1 MAKCSIP
8 YIEKRFRESDPV
20 LANKLNDIA
29 YDTFDEISKSNL
41 FNRQDNNFVFNEQ
54 GTEKRKEQNDFVSD
68 INNKLGA
75 EVVKDLENKVSV
87 NVFTLVDN
95 LRGVPKYVKNIST
108 LITPATVRSYD
119 DTTKRIQQLSLR
131 YDKLI
136 RDFSES
142 RNETLFE
149 EIKEIENQILDSTQ
163 KEIVES
169 VSKIG
174 GVSVRFE
181 EPKIGLWDNFFEP
194 SFNMT
199 LAVSQRADS
208 EELSKLLFDFA
219 EKYSQDAF
227 ILEMESD
234 LSKDV
239 YEGRRLLPINE
250 NDEKGFTHYPQIVYT
265 FGTDLNNL
273 ELSGLS
279 SALQKNGIDAFS
291 LNKNELKISVVPF
304 LTETQLET
312 LNEEEQYAEKLK
324 KYEEIQLNSWRSTVS
339 AISDTDRV
347 EQEIRIRK
355 SSYHGAKNEK
365 SPDQTRIYDRS
376 NILEKFQEVNTEE
389 ELLSQE
395 LSKLREKEILL
406 QQDGKQLS
414 KDEKDRFNELS
425 QIVQPLVQNTFEV
438 DEAFYN
444 QAKKEVEELAKQ
456 SIKNFDASVSPF
468 DIKKP
473 QRASVK
479 TLRWYSGFTEKL
491 GDGARVNIIVN
502 NDADADAI
510 FDKINK
516 DNPAEPGLR
525 RINEVTNL
533 QYPKRLI
540 EVKSSDGI
548 ISEIQVITKEAY
560 LAKDGLR
567 GFTGGDKQVK
577 EAKKTLKK
585 IQDNLGWKIPDGLGH
600 YFYEINRD
608 VNVDENLKSVAFEL
622 SNLYYEAFTNP
633 NSTLGEDFM
642 NDVIAFKVKVDNA
655 DKTTWDEGNEGKAP
669 VSLTQYIAENNINEE
684 EVAANFLI
692 EDFPTEETIS
702 PLTPQIDEQEEFK
715 TSEEL
720 PESFLT
726 LKDFEE
732 SIYPEVT
739 MVETPERIPT
749 TTPVA
754 PKKTLNEEWDEYT
767 ALNKKENLTEDEQLI
782 LAPYKVKFDMFN
794 SLSEYQKVMQNKS
807 SKAFGT
813 FRDKKLE
820 ELLQRFAD
828 NFGITIADIEEFQK
842 QYFEKTGKFIPA
854 NGVANL
860 IEKTIYVSEG
870 NTDAL
875 TEEVAHFIIAM
886 LPKDGELYQNLKQ
899 YISRTKEYELFYD
912 KYLDQYEG
920 DVDKTE
926 EEIMGKVLKNALQD
940 KTETVPFSV
949 KSTIKSILNYF
960 SSLFSNDRNNYLDSL
975 SQIKTMFFA
984 ENLAQALDESNI
996 SYDELYQL
1004 NFEITGQN
1012 NSDFNLA
1019 KRKQTFDKGAEIIIQ
1034 NLEDSLLN
1042 IRQQAFDTNQTR
1054 AINSSNYLLSVL
1066 KDDSEGGR
1074 EKSDILKD
1082 VIYSSVGSIRRLKSD
1097 FMEFNKMNIPSQL
1110 AAEYSKEALMKMS
1123 YDEYNNSLKKLASAI
1138 NYLQSLYSLAKS
1150 IENTTKAASFDK
1162 KDLFEFNKIL
1172 KEIDPSLDDNNEL
1185 LRAINLLNSDGVS
1198 TLVKQIEGVY
1208 LKNVRAILDIYMG
1221 AITTEDQKRF
1231 LDYTRTSYFSNI
1243 EESNT
1248 EDRSQNVQEW
1258 STSVLNNIRNF
1269 FGKSI
1274 TPVTMQ
1280 NDEFIQSVDRFVWAM
1295 EQMGKE
1301 AASKDVAAA
1310 QRIENTINNNG
1321 GNPQNQSWLS
1331 AKDEKGNTTGNLLT
1345 RLSYTKYMKFAV
1357 ENLQNTLDNLPSG
1370 IFNKISQLSK
1380 DKLNSPKQLFDKLNK
1395 MLEDKILTEDEYE
1408 YAKNYITAQKA
1419 YFDLEHVSPNYSETT
1434 LSNYHWSALQNF
1446 IDRKKQ
1452 SILSA
1457 LNNSSFD
1464 WASDEIDLIVDD
1476 MGDLQDALETMIA
1489 AKRSILEEKYYTFEP
1504 KDRDLDN
1511 PIFKSQFDYV
1521 EGLLNTYKYRI
1532 GYSVDEDGQF
1542 YPEKIN
1548 IDIWGDEYLFEL
1560 NNFHPNSDKYRDEE
1574 YAKLERD
1581 SANGDRLSQAKLDM
1595 INHISK
1601 WNKQNNLPSNF
1612 LPKGVKRD
1620 SEYLQVFGNK
1630 RFIRIFGI
1638 DFDVTKILS
1647 NLVLPM
1653 GGVAATPMIFGMGAG
1668 LVNPL
1673 TLGIGTLAFS
1683 YFFYQRMSEKIIQTT
1698 SIVIETYKRIDDV
1711 GTLKK
1716 LFLAIGK
1723 TLGLSKQLLNY
1734 ELNKDDKLL
1743 ATTAQGAP
1751 SEEGIKMWVKNAFHS
1766 LISLFNKKEALK
1778 QNKVDKIPYN
1788 YREFVEPALRSN
1800 QYLDNFKSFIYAT
1813 KEYENKSLY
1822 EGSIRAMNDMYR
1834 KRVDNKGN
1842 SVGDDYLEAIYIDRY
1857 WYNKIY
1863 PNNLIMKSLRFLGQ
1877 QTGFNQLTGNLN
1889 TGVKNIVTG
1898 ISMIMSNGGL
1908 LSTMPA
1914 IAQATK
1920 YSLNMLFL
1928 SGKGSRVKME
1938 QNKIQM
1944 IKKHLR
1950 SSSFGGSVDFDYS
1963 DSSLVQKLRLNNSQ
1977 MASELGE
1984 SFISSV
1990 IIYKFLNE
1998 TKLIDENGKKVDIVK
2013 YLTIK
2018 EGRLALDDKA
2028 PKQIFFNNINDIQ
2041 NAEDLNL
2048 DPEYAK
2054 DINLRNIVPK
2064 NLQKEALTP
2073 LELEVFLN
2081 RTLLQNI
2088 DYFRQRSQGVYNI
2101 LLKPRVSTTALG
2113 SALFMYQHY
2122 VLPGLYTALGRK
2134 KNSPNLE
2141 NSEEGFMI
2149 TLAKGTGRL
2158 VSAPFREKLSPDS
2171 LENIMKINNINT
2183 KGLIEELGV
2192 LSRAFLKLS
2201 GKKGIT
2207 DSLNK
2212 IAEEQAANPTY
2223 EGFQGKPKEDI
2234 FKELLLEANKQRRVY
2249 KHEADNYKKIAS
2261 ILAMYAILKALLKF
2275 AYPPLEENEMV
2286 KYMATVATVVKGE
2299 MFRTWFPFQEGRL
2312 GFSWNVDPMGRRAN
2326 EAISIFDANRLNP
2339 YAGVVNDMAKSI
2351 YWAGQVGL
2359 YRMTGIEPFSGE
2371 TQEKIMKATEGD
2383 IPLLKTKYFFNRKGY
2398 VIGEVNVTED
2408 VLKDFFIGSRMRDAF
2423 QASPLR
2429 EKKYLDMPSEE
2440 LDLMIYKLERGYY
2453 SVYGKEIEAEIKEEG
2468 NEFFSQEGKE

>member
-1 MAKCSIP
+1 MAKCSLP
-8 YIEKRFRESDPV
+8 YIEKRFRESNPE
-20 LANKLNDIA
+20 LADKLNDIGLKVFE
-29 YDTFDEISKSNL
+29 DISNSTLFERKEGNFL
-41 FNRQDNNFVFNEQ
+41 FNEE
-54 GTEKRKEQNDFVSD
+54 GTEERNSQNEFVSK
-68 INNKLGA
+68 INTGLGA
-75 EVVKDLENKVSV
+75 EVVKAIDNKVSV
-87 NVFTLVDN
+87 NVLPLVSPEEMSASITTPVKEIPGFNGGVESVQNNAKEYKKKIENKERTNEAVPSIFKNVSKMISDAYIDMPESSDAPEVKEAYDVLEKETLDQYDFIVSKGLKVVKHTGTDEPYANSNEMLQDLRENNTLKFLPNEVALGEGVDEN
-95 LRGVPKYVKNIST
+95 RTRLALKPSGRSLEDGTPLTLSEVFRVVHDYFGHGILGNQFGAIGEENATLQHLDLYSDKAAPAVIAQTRGQNSWVNFSGINDEPNRLRKEARKLRKEGKVAEADALLKQAEELFKFAKPKDALLPDKFNFKRYETARRLNDQIETEKIKNTPKKDLSKELVKYSSTSKGLRGVT
-108 LITPATVRSYD
+108 E
-119 DTTKRIQQLSLR
+119 TKVDRM
-131 YDKLI
+131 
-136 RDFSES
+136 
-142 RNETLFE
+142 
-149 EIKEIENQILDSTQ
+149 
-163 KEIVES
+163 V
-169 VSKIG
+169 KIG
-174 GVSVRFE
+174 DFNVPISAEFLLDD
-181 EPKIGLWDNFFEP
+181 KI
-194 SFNMT
+194 
-199 LAVSQRADS
+199 
-208 EELSKLLFDFA
+208 
-219 EKYSQDAF
+219 
-227 ILEMESD
+227 
-234 LSKDV
+234 
-239 YEGRRLLPINE
+239 
-250 NDEKGFTHYPQIVYT
+250 
-265 FGTDLNNL
+265 
-273 ELSGLS
+273 
-279 SALQKNGIDAFS
+279 
-291 LNKNELKISVVPF
+291 
-304 LTETQLET
+304 
-312 LNEEEQYAEKLK
+312 
-324 KYEEIQLNSWRSTVS
+324 
-339 AISDTDRV
+339 DR
-347 EQEIRIRK
+347 
-355 SSYHGAKNEK
+355 
-365 SPDQTRIYDRS
+365 
-376 NILEKFQEVNTEE
+376 
-389 ELLSQE
+389 
-395 LSKLREKEILL
+395 
-406 QQDGKQLS
+406 
-414 KDEKDRFNELS
+414 
-425 QIVQPLVQNTFEV
+425 
-438 DEAFYN
+438 
-444 QAKKEVEELAKQ
+444 
-456 SIKNFDASVSPF
+456 
-468 DIKKP
+468 DIKKAFP
-473 QRASVK
+473 DFKGVQKIYEITDGKIFREMMVNFLKDQKFAASV
-479 TLRWYSGFTEKL
+479 TLHSAEDFNKMRMFITEDGSTGITLTKEGFLGGAFSDPNAKRPQNLAQLMVLGIKEGATTAEAFDTILPDYYSMFGFKAVSRTAFNEDYRPMVSNGNVTKDWDYETYKKFNNGKPDVVFFIYDGGNRNTIEERL
-491 GDGARVNIIVN
+491 GL
-502 NDADADAI
+502 
-510 FDKINK
+510 FDKYSSYEKTNTKSFGKTGYDKGEEVMKQAAIK
-516 DNPAEPGLR
+516 RLKYDEQ
-525 RINEVTNL
+525 NEVN
-533 QYPKRLI
+533 
-540 EVKSSDGI
+540 
-548 ISEIQVITKEAY
+548 
-560 LAKDGLR
+560 
-567 GFTGGDKQVK
+567 
-577 EAKKTLKK
+577 K
-585 IQDNLGWKIPDGLGH
+585 I
-600 YFYEINRD
+600 
-608 VNVDENLKSVAFEL
+608 
-622 SNLYYEAFTNP
+622 
-633 NSTLGEDFM
+633 
-642 NDVIAFKVKVDNA
+642 
-655 DKTTWDEGNEGKAP
+655 
-669 VSLTQYIAENNINEE
+669 
-684 EVAANFLI
+684 
-692 EDFPTEETIS
+692 ETIS
-702 PLTPQIDEQEEFK
+702 PLTRQIGEQEEFK
-715 TSEEL
+715 SSEEI

-732 SIYPEVT
+732 PVYPEVT
-739 MVETPERIPT
+739 MVEAPERIPT

-767 ALNKKENLTEDEQLI
+767 ALNKKETLTEDEQLI

-807 SKAFGT
+807 SKAFGA

-949 KSTIKSILNYF
+949 KSAIKSILNYF

-1110 AAEYSKEALMKMS
+1110 AAEYSKDALMKMS

-1243 EESNT
+1243 EESDT

-1310 QRIENTINNNG
+1310 QRIENTIYNNG

-1357 ENLQNTLDNLPSG
+1357 ENLQNTLNNLPSG

-1620 SEYLQVFGNK
+1620 SEYLQVFGNI
-1630 RFIRIFGI
+1630 RFIRIFGR
-1638 DFDVTKILS
+1638 DFDVAKILS

-1683 YFFYQRMSEKIIQTT
+1683 YFFYQRMSKKIIQTT
-1698 SIVIETYKRIDDV
+1698 SIFIETYKRIDDV

-1716 LFLAIGK
+1716 LFLTLGR
-1723 TLGLSKQLLNY
+1723 TLGLSKQVFNY

-1743 ATTAQGAP
+1743 ATTPQGTP

-2122 VLPGLYTALGRK
+2122 VLPGLYSALGRK

-2141 NSEEGFMI
+2141 NSGEGFMI

-2234 FKELLLEANKQRRVY
+2234 FKELLLEANKQRIVY

-2408 VLKDFFIGSRMRDAF
+2408 VLKDFFIGTRMRDAF

-2440 LDLMIYKLERGYY
+2440 LSLMIYKLERGYY